1 MTVFP
6 GHRIPPRELRN
17 SWKGLVPQEQ
27 VPVRFLALSGWAE
40 VAVSLLNVSLD
51 RHGGAKLSRGRGQE
65 RGCQAGSGQRPV
77 R

>member
-1 MTVFP
+1 M
-6 GHRIPPRELRN
+6 
-17 SWKGLVPQEQ
+17 
-27 VPVRFLALSGWAE
+27 RFLALSGWAE